1 MRKRCLYLLVVVLC
15 FSQCKKNKWSHLPDT
30 TISSFAY
37 TYPARDTAIMLDT
50 LANTVISFSWAPA
63 TTGNYTLVFYRLLID
78 KVGGDF
84 SKPLYSGTP
93 GGVGTALNVALTPMV
108 LNNIAGMAGIN
119 TAASGKLQWKVVGSN
134 GVVSDSAMTEIRGF
148 TVQRP

>member
-1 MRKRCLYLLVVVLC
+1 MKIKCLYILAVVLC
-15 FSQCKKNKWSHLPDT
+15 FSQCKKEKWSSLPDT
-30 TISSFAY
+30 TITSFTY
-37 TYPARDTAIMLDT
+37 SYPARDTAIMLDT
-50 LANTVISFSWAPA
+50 LSNTAISFSWAPA

-78 KVGGDF
+78 KAGGDF

-93 GGVGTALNVALTPMV
+93 GGVGTALSLALTPKV
-108 LNNIAGMAGIN
+108 LSNIAGMAGIN